1 MSNVNK
7 LTTRFVVAII
17 LVGLLFNLTKSNKY
31 EVIYSDSDVIKI
43 NRKGQSLKFSNING
57 PFPGVKAGDSV
68 TLWGDYDF
76 IYTQEVINN

>member
-1 MSNVNK
+1 MNNVNK

-43 NRKGQSLKFSNING
+43 NRKGKVLLFSNIDG
-57 PFPGVKAGDSV
+57 PFPGSKAGDSI
-68 TLWGDYDF
+68 TLWGDYDV
-76 IYTQEVINN
+76 IYNHN